1 MIPALFP
8 LAIFEAWS
16 GLRGWLEDLVAG
28 VRPGAYQISSFDW
41 VLVGLYLATMVV
53 LSLYGLHRYQ
63 LVYLYHKYKRN
74 TPGEPVRRFE
84 QLPRVTVQLPVY
96 NEQYVVEQ
104 LLESVCRLDYPRDL
118 LQIQLLDDSTDETR
132 RVARAACRRLAAE
145 GHAVEYLHRNHRTGY
160 KAGALQAG
168 LASAHGELIAIFDAD
183 FSPDAD
189 FLLKTIHYFTD
200 PKVGMVQGRWT
211 YRNRNHSLLTRIQ
224 AILLD
229 GHFVF
234 EHGARSRSGRFFNF
248 NGTAGVL
255 RRTMIED
262 AGGWQFET
270 LTEDT
275 DLSYRAQLRGWR
287 FLYLPRVEAPS
298 ELPVDMTSFQAQQ
311 ARWAKGLIQT
321 AKKVLPVLL
330 RSNQPLKVKAEAC
343 FHLTGNISYPLMVV
357 LSILL
362 LPAIVVR
369 YYSWSGQLLYL
380 DIPLFLGTFSSLST
394 FYVLSQK
401 ELYPRHWRRA
411 AWMIPALMAV
421 GIGLTL
427 TNAKAVMEALLG
439 IASPFQRT
447 AKYSTDQSLARQAR
461 SKYSVRGGWL
471 PTAHL
476 AAGSYFG
483 FCILCC
489 LLIGNWATTPFLV
502 VFLLGYCSTG
512 VLMLVQSHQNRPA
525 SRDRSLSGA
534 KEAVESPLA
543 ST

>member
-8 LAIFEAWS
+8 LTMFEIGS

-28 VRPGAYQISSFDW
+28 VLPSVYQISSFDW
-41 VLVGLYLATMVV
+41 MLVGLYLATMVV
-53 LSLYGLHRYQ
+53 LSLYGMHRYQ
-63 LVYLYHKYKRN
+63 LVYLYHRHKRN
-74 TPGEPVRRFE
+74 APGEPERRFDK
-84 QLPRVTVQLPVY
+84 LPRVTVQLPVY

-104 LLESVCRLDYPRDL
+104 LLESVCRLDYPTEL
-118 LQIQLLDDSTDETR
+118 LQIQLLDDSTDETQQ
-132 RVARAACRRLAAE
+132 VARAACQRLRAL
-145 GHAVEYLHRNHRTGY
+145 GHPVDYLHRNHRTGY

-168 LASAHGELIAIFDAD
+168 LASAHGEFIAIFDAD
-183 FSPDAD
+183 FSPEPD
-189 FLLKTIHYFTD
+189 FLHRIIHYFTD
-200 PKVGMVQGRWT
+200 PEVGMVQGRWT

-229 GHFVF
+229 GHFIF

-287 FLYLPRVEAPS
+287 FLYLPQLEVPS
-298 ELPVDMTSFQAQQ
+298 ELPVDMTSFQVQQ

-343 FHLTGNISYPLMVV
+343 FHLTGNISYPLMVL

-369 YYSWSGQLLYL
+369 YYNWSGQLLYL

-401 ELYPRHWRRA
+401 ELYPREWRRA
-411 AWMIPALMAV
+411 ALLLPAIMAV

-427 TNAKAVMEALLG
+427 TNARAVMEALLG

-447 AKYSTDQSLARQAR
+447 AKYSTDQNRARLARG
-461 SKYSVRGGWL
+461 KYRRRTGWL

-489 LLIGNWATTPFLV
+489 LLIGNWATMPFLA
-502 VFLLGYCSTG
+502 VFVLGYYFTG
-512 VLMLVQSHQNRPA
+512 VLMLVQSRQSRLA
-525 SRDRSLSGA
+525 SRERGLLD
-534 KEAVESPLA
+534 
-543 ST
+543 

>member
-1 MIPALFP
+1 MISALVPFALFE
-8 LAIFEAWS
+8 IGSS
-16 GLRGWLEDLVAG
+16 GLRGWMEDLVAG
-28 VRPGAYQISSFDW
+28 VLPSVYQISSFDW

-53 LSLYGLHRYQ
+53 LSCYGLHRYQ
-63 LVYLYHKYKRN
+63 LVYLYHKHKRN
-74 TPGEPVRRFE
+74 TPGEPEGRFE
-84 QLPRVTVQLPVY
+84 KLPRVTVQLPIY

-104 LLESVCRLDYPRDL
+104 LLESICRLDYPRDL
-118 LQIQLLDDSTDETR
+118 LQIQLLDDSTDETQQ
-132 RVARAACRRLAAE
+132 VARAACRRLAGL
-145 GHAVEYLHRNHRTGY
+145 GHPVEYLHRNHRRGY

-168 LASAHGELIAIFDAD
+168 LATARGELIAIFDAD

-189 FLLKTIHYFTD
+189 FLSKTIHYFTD

-211 YRNRNHSLLTRIQ
+211 YRNRDHSLLTRIQ

-255 RRTMIED
+255 RRTTIED

-275 DLSYRAQLRGWR
+275 DLSYRAQLRGWK
-287 FLYLPRVEAPS
+287 FLYLPQLEVPS

-321 AKKVLPVLL
+321 AKKILPVLL
-330 RSNQPLKVKAEAC
+330 RSNLPLKVKAEAC

-369 YYSWSGQLLYL
+369 YYHWSGQLLYL

-401 ELYPRHWRRA
+401 ELYPRRWRRA
-411 AWMIPALMAV
+411 VLMLPALMAV

-427 TNAKAVMEALLG
+427 TNARAVMEALLG

-447 AKYSTDQSLARQAR
+447 AKYSTDQSRAQLARG
-461 SKYSVRGGWL
+461 KYRVRGGWL

-489 LLIGNWATTPFLV
+489 LLIGNWATMPFLM
-502 VFLLGYCSTG
+502 VFVMGYYFTG
-512 VLMLVQSHQNRPA
+512 VLMLVQSRQSRLA
-525 SRDRSLSGA
+525 SREQGLL
-534 KEAVESPLA
+534 E
-543 ST
+543 

>member
-1 MIPALFP
+1 MLEIVSA
-8 LAIFEAWS
+8 
-16 GLRGWLEDLVAG
+16 LRGWMENLVGG
-28 VRPGAYQISSFDW
+28 VLPSVYQISLFDR
-41 VLVGLYLATMVV
+41 VLVGVYLATMVV

-74 TPGEPVRRFE
+74 TPGDPVRRFE
-84 QLPRVTVQLPVY
+84 KLPRVTVQLPVY

-104 LLESVCRLDYPRDL
+104 LLESICRLDYPRDL

-132 RVARAACRRLAAE
+132 QVARAACHRLAAM
-145 GHAVEYLHRNHRTGY
+145 GHPVEYLHRNHRTGY

-168 LASAHGELIAIFDAD
+168 LASAHGEFIAIFDAD
-183 FSPDAD
+183 FSPEAD
-189 FLLKTIHYFTD
+189 FLHKTIHYFTD

-211 YRNRNHSLLTRIQ
+211 YRNRTHSLLTRIQ

-255 RRTMIED
+255 RRITIED

-287 FLYLPRVEAPS
+287 FLYLPQVEVPS

-330 RSNQPLKVKAEAC
+330 RSDLPLKVKAEAC
-343 FHLTGNISYPLMVV
+343 FHLTANISYPLMAV

-369 YYSWSGQLLYL
+369 YYHWSGQLLYL

-401 ELYPRHWRRA
+401 ELYPRQWRRA
-411 AWMIPALMAV
+411 FLMLPALMAV

-427 TNAKAVMEALLG
+427 TNARAVMEALLG
-439 IASPFQRT
+439 IESPFQRT
-447 AKYSTDQSLARQAR
+447 AKYSTDQSRVRLARG
-461 SKYSVRGGWL
+461 KYRVRGGWL

-489 LLIGNWATTPFLV
+489 LLIGNWATMPFLA
-502 VFLLGYCSTG
+502 VFVMGYYFTG
-512 VLMLVQSHQNRPA
+512 VLMLVQSRQNRLG
-525 SRDRSLSGA
+525 SRDRGL
-534 KEAVESPLA
+534 LD
-543 ST
+543 